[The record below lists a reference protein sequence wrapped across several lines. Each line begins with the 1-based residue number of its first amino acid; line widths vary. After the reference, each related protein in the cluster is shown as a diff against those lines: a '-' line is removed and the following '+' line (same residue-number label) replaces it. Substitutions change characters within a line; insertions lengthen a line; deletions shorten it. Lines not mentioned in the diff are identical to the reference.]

1 MKKRYFAY
9 FLLVFVVLITGC
21 ATNQEEEDLVEQTKS
36 VGKPARELPK
46 SILPSQDESLFTGE
60 IKIFDMTAKRFSFE
74 PNKLT
79 VRKGDKVKLIITS
92 LDTAHGFA
100 IPEYGVNIV
109 VKAGETVIRE
119 FIADKSGQFDFAC
132 SVFCGSGHNE
142 MKGRLIV
149 K

>member
-9 FLLVFVVLITGC
+9 FLLVLVVFITGC
-21 ATNQEEEDLVEQTKS
+21 TTNQEDDLVEQTRS
-36 VGKPARELPK
+36 VGKPMRELPK

-60 IKIFDMTAKRFSFE
+60 IKIFDMTAKKFSFE
-74 PNKLT
+74 PNELT
-79 VRKGDKVKLIITS
+79 LKRGDKVKLIITS

-100 IPEYGVNIV
+100 IPEYGINIV

-132 SVFCGSGHNE
+132 SVFCGSGHSQ
-142 MKGRLIV
+142 MKGKLTVI
-149 K
+149 